1 MADQGVSRRQTL
13 PMAAMAAGGLTGCL
27 GYLPVDKGVSDDDGA
42 TTIHV
47 KPEGSPLNSGA
58 PDDALTSTDRATDFA
73 DPGDTVYVHPGEY
86 TELVDLTT
94 GGSPGEPFTL
104 TGPPDAVLRPPEG
117 KDQLALD
124 IKESYT
130 YLTGLTITGLHDPA
144 ATEDPDSYHPGKLIL
159 IDRDQTTPT
168 SISKASSCHH
178 TSSAARGSR
187 SSTVSSSRTPRLAG
201 SRSSTRPA
209 RTGFSAIRRVTA
221 VRSSTAAPLRT
232 IGWTVGS
239 NITTALETS
248 ESITST
254 TARGICTPS
263 SSAAKPGIVTST

>member
-13 PMAAMAAGGLTGCL
+13 AMAAMATVGGLTSCL

-58 PDDALTSTDRATDFA
+58 PDDALTSIDRATDFA

-104 TGPPDAVLRPPEG
+104 TGPPDAMLRPPEG
-117 KDQLALD
+117 KDQPALD
-124 IKESYT
+124 INESYT

-144 ATEDPDSYHPGKLIL
+144 ATEDPDSYHPGKLIPIDGDADDPDEYLEGLVVSPYQLGGAGQSL
-159 IDRDQTTPT
+159 INSVQFKDSEIGGFKIIDPAGTDWIFGDSEGHNGEIVYLGTAPNNRLDRGFEQYDRTRNIRVHHIDN
-168 SISKASSCHH
+168 SEGHLHSELVDCKA
-178 TSSAARGSR
+178 GNR
-187 SSTVSSSRTPRLAG
+187 S
-201 SRSSTRPA
+201 
-209 RTGFSAIRRVTA
+209 
-221 VRSSTAAPLRT
+221 
-232 IGWTVGS
+232 
-239 NITTALETS
+239 
-248 ESITST
+248 
-254 TARGICTPS
+254 
-263 SSAAKPGIVTST
+263 